1 MSLALEAGP
10 YKCRKFV
17 LPRELAYSG
26 LFPATGLQLKK
37 LHVLAGTGFSLINFT
52 IWVRNIILPLL

>member
-1 MSLALEAGP
+1 
-10 YKCRKFV
+10 V